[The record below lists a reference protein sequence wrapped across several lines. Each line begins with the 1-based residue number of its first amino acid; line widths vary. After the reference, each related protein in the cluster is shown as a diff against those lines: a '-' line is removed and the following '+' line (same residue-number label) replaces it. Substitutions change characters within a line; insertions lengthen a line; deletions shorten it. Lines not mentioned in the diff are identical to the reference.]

1 MKLQPIVTNIQA
13 GILSAALELLLV
25 ISFAALIFSGPLA
38 AHLATGLVVLLISSI
53 IIGLAGTLGSSYPG
67 MLVSLRTPMI
77 PVLAAMVAATAAA
90 MTAEGREADL
100 LGTVIATLGVT
111 SIVTGLALGLL
122 GHFGLGRLVRY
133 FPYPV
138 MAGFFAGTGAYL
150 LTGGLSVAAGQPVA
164 WEHLSAWFS
173 PGTLP
178 QWGSALGC
186 GVAFYVIQR
195 RWDHWLIVPLVL
207 LLGLA
212 TFHALVWSSG
222 LTLEEVTASGWLPR
236 LSAAPVS
243 LLSFDLGHLSSVHW
257 PTIATQAGSIA
268 AVVVLCAV
276 LLLLDVAGI
285 EIIVNREIE
294 PNRELKVAG
303 VANVA
308 CGLVGGC
315 PGVQSLMDTA
325 FTSSLGG
332 DRRLMGFVRLVCF
345 VLMGVAGI
353 GLVAVFPMFLLGGLI
368 VWVGIDFLRTW
379 GWEIRRELPPTD
391 YLVVLLILLVCV
403 WKGILTGILF
413 GVVVSVV
420 LFVITYSRLSSI
432 KSELTGRDHASHIE
446 RAPEIREILDREG
459 DRILILRLQ
468 GVIFFGTAG
477 DLMGIIRARLAPA
490 HGPSLEYLVLDLQ
503 HVDMIDASGVRSFS
517 RLAQITESHGV
528 SVVVTGHRGKMRG
541 QLEGIGF
548 FTEPEATAPVHRL
561 QLSQLNEGVAW
572 CEDRLLDRHG
582 ISESDAADTLEGR
595 LAKLLGDEDAARSMV
610 PFFQRQE
617 HAAGDWLFRH
627 GEPGDGLYLVD
638 SGTVS
643 VVIDTEEGDA
653 HVVRVFTSGAVLGE
667 MAVYMEGPRTASL
680 RIDAPSVLFRLDAD
694 GLKRLQLRHPE
705 AAGRFHASI
714 VRMIAG
720 RLDRSTREL
729 QRHL

>member
-1 MKLQPIVTNIQA
+1 MKIQPIITNVQA
-13 GILSAALELLLV
+13 GVLSAVLELLLV

-38 AHLATGLVVLLISSI
+38 AHLATGLVLLLISASI
-53 IIGLAGTLGSSYPG
+53 IGIVGTLGSSYPG
-67 MLVSLRTPMI
+67 MLVSLRTPAM
-77 PVLAAMVAATAAA
+77 PVIAAMVAAVAAT
-90 MTAEGREADL
+90 MTAEGREAEL
-100 LGTVIATLGVT
+100 LGTAIATLGIT
-111 SIVTGLALGLL
+111 SIVCGLALGLL
-122 GHFGLGRLVRY
+122 GRFGLGRLVRY

-138 MAGFFAGTGAYL
+138 MAGFFAGTGAYFFI
-150 LTGGLSVAAGQPVA
+150 GGLSIAAGQPVA

-173 PGTLP
+173 PETLQ
-178 QWGSALGC
+178 QWGSALGV
-186 GVAFYVIQR
+186 GAVLYVVQR
-195 RWDHWLIVPLVL
+195 RWDHWSVVPLVL

-222 LTLEEVTASGWLPR
+222 QTLEETTASGWLPR
-236 LSAAPVS
+236 LSASPVS
-243 LLSFDLGHLSSVHW
+243 LSSFDLVDLSSVHW
-257 PTIATQAGSIA
+257 PTVAAQAGSIA
-268 AVVVLCAV
+268 VVAILCAV

-308 CGLVGGC
+308 CGLAGGC

-325 FTSSLGG
+325 IVSSLGG
-332 DRRLMGFVRLVCF
+332 DRRLTGFVRVLCF
-345 VLMGVAGI
+345 VLVCVAGV
-353 GLVAVFPMFLLGGLI
+353 GLVAVLPIFLLGGFLVSI
-368 VWVGIDFLRTW
+368 GIDFLRTW
-379 GWEIRRELPPTD
+379 AWETRRELPSTD
-391 YLVVLLILLVCV
+391 FLVVLSILLVCV
-403 WKGILTGILF
+403 WKGLLLGILF
-413 GVVVSVV
+413 GVVMSVV

-477 DLMGIIRARLAPA
+477 DLMNIIRARLAPA
-490 HGPSLEYLVLDLQ
+490 DGPSLEYLVLDLQ
-503 HVDMIDASGVRSFS
+503 HVDLIDASGVRSFS

-528 SVVVTGHRGKMRG
+528 SVLVTGHDARIRR
-541 QLEGIGF
+541 QLEDIGF
-548 FTEPEATAPVHRL
+548 FAEPETAAPVHRL
-561 QLSQLNEGVAW
+561 QFPQLNEGVAW
-572 CEDRLLDRHG
+572 CEDRLLDSRG
-582 ISESDAADTLEGR
+582 ISEPGAADTLEGW
-595 LAKLLGDEDAARSMV
+595 LARLLGDEEAARGMA

-617 HAAGDWLFRH
+617 HAAGEWLFRH
-627 GEPGDGLYLVD
+627 GDTGDSLYLVE

-643 VVIDTEEGDA
+643 VVIDTAEGDA
-653 HVVRVFTSGAVLGE
+653 HVVRVYTSGAVLGE

-694 GLKRLQLRHPE
+694 GLQRLQLRHPE